1 MASILKSLRL
11 AADPSRLRLLLLLE
25 QEELSVAELQ
35 EILAQGQ
42 SRIST
47 HLAQLKQ
54 AGLVDD
60 RRAGKNAFYRL
71 NAPAELM
78 GLLRK
83 AAREIPEADEDRQAL
98 RLALRQ
104 RQDKMRRYFD
114 ELAGKFGRQYVP
126 GRSWKGIA
134 EALLKL
140 MPPMVIADLGAGE
153 GTLSQLM
160 AQRARKV
167 IAIDNSEKM
176 VEFGAELARKHGI
189 GNLEYRLGD
198 LEDVPIRSR
207 TVDLAFLSQA
217 LHHARA
223 SGAGHCGGVAD
234 SEAGRANR
242 HPGFGP
248 APLREGAGD
257 VRRPVAGIHGAGD
270 RAVFESRA
278 LQERGDGRGVPGAG
292 GAAFRDGAGGGGEVG
307 GAFKQPS
314 RQAFSQAVLGNPII
328 GVGPPSPQKRFLC

>member
-11 AADPSRLRLLLLLE
+11 AADPNRLRLLLLLE

-35 EILAQGQ
+35 DILGKGQ
-42 SRIST
+42 SQIST

-60 RRAGKNAFYRL
+60 RRTGKNAFYRL
-71 NAPAELM
+71 TAPRELM
-78 GLLRK
+78 ELLRQ
-83 AAREIPEADEDRQAL
+83 AEREIPEAREDRAAL
-98 RLALRQ
+98 RLAIRK

-140 MPPMVIADLGAGE
+140 MPPMTIADLGAGE
-153 GTLSQLM
+153 GTISQLM
-160 AQRARKV
+160 AQRAKRV

-198 LEDVPIRSR
+198 LEDVPIRSG
-207 TVDLAFLSQA
+207 TIDLAFLSQA
-217 LHHARA
+217 LHHAGHPERA
-223 SGAGHCGGVAD
+223 M
-234 SEAGRANR
+234 SEAWRILKPGGRIAVLDLNR
-242 HPGFGP
+242 HKFEQAREMYADLWLGFTELELERYLKNGGFRNIETAVVHREP
-248 APLREGAGD
+248 EAPY
-257 VRRPVAGIHGAGD
+257 
-270 RAVFESRA
+270 FET
-278 LQERGDGRGVPGAG
+278 LLGT
-292 GAAFRDGAGGGGEVG
+292 GE
-307 GAFKQPS
+307 K
-314 RQAFSQAVLGNPII
+314 
-328 GVGPPSPQKRFLC
+328 